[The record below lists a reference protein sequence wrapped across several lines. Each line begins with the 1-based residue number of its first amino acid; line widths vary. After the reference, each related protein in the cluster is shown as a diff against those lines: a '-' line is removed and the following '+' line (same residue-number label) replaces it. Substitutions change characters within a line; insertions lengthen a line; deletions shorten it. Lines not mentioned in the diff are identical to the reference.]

1 MRDPS
6 SNGQFIT
13 LPVYPSVASFHLVVP
28 GMAGDA
34 PSRRSVR
41 SLLNLGNLGKIKIGG
56 RGTIRR
62 HQITI
67 AGPGREGHFTSS
79 VIRRMINWPNGMGSL
94 VDRATGQDVAQEI
107 ERN

>member
-1 MRDPS
+1 MTPS
-6 SNGQFIT
+6 EPG
-13 LPVYPSVASFHLVVP
+13 SVQ
-28 GMAGDA
+28 AGREERKAATTDA

-56 RGTIRR
+56 RGTIR

-94 VDRATGQDVAQEI
+94 VYRATGRGQDVAQEI